1 MIISRSTDSSII
13 SFSYCFKKPT
23 ILSVSNDPFPLHG
36 HISIFGSDFSTS
48 FEFFSLS
55 FSFPQVIVN
64 NHTHNE
70 ITLYVPYICDI
81 SSNKFDIYLIVG
93 NQTSNLFVL
102 TFAPPEVSYQ
112 PIPLS
117 PSGEL
122 ILFDG
127 PNFSKMYQCFHNSS
141 LDLSVSSASYEII
154 DENEIEILTGDLYGI
169 TEFVISVQFFPQ
181 FIRLISIP
189 VTSFVANNA
198 EYVCFVGIPCYISV
212 YSFLEDFSF
221 TNTFINSNIPN
232 SLQISNYQSSPSF
245 AEITFT
251 SSVSGV
257 PNEIRICSDSAC
269 YPIFNLPFVVSPS
282 YMFPQNIQWFGKPL
296 THNLAVEIE
305 GISLYDYSI
314 IQNSFNFV
322 NFSSELIS
330 IVKST
335 IHFEVLF
342 STTGNINLQILS
354 FGRLSNLFSLKVS
367 NFVLIPPKVIYNSII
382 ECYLFEHISDLFI
395 THGNSIFD
403 LSPGPNILNI
413 SNTSSSISLSQFSES
428 INISSVSSF
437 FDDVLPSIIEIN
449 LLQSILIDIVDPS
462 YSYSV
467 SVSDNCQLTDTHTR
481 MNQFQFNI
489 VGLQLGIV
497 ELTFFVQYFQSN
509 LNFVHHISVHQP
521 PLVQLVSPTV
531 ISLSNPQP
539 IIISFVGDFCPSSLF
554 LVNDILT
561 NPNEVLEHSNSNLE
575 YSYIFN
581 ISIFNLSKGEN
592 HQDWYWKHSGFNLQ
606 HLGAVV
612 IFDIDTSSTDS
623 VSVFQHRT
631 ISINFEGNLYS
642 NLTCSIDSQQFKG
655 STSNNSL
662 SCEDVIIPTY
672 QEFVLLELSFNGFT
686 VDSLQLQG
694 EAFLEEVCFV
704 TFSEHPKLNLSNSI
718 SDNLIFDDI
727 RCCNVDVSRCS
738 HYFAKFQSIVVNL
751 NSTFDIFQIVITTNS
766 SCEESQSNLPFDLLI
781 DNQTLSPSYYC
792 HQIPSGFVFAS
803 MCTIDVII
811 PHVSELVLIAL
822 EAVYLLEL
830 EVYGYLSNSCVKPFS
845 FGHGITALGDLIE
858 ENVYLEFQT
867 SLFDSINHFESFL
880 SKKQQLLSVTSVTFD
895 TTLFS
900 SNCIHSFTPF
910 PVTIYASASI
920 SLVLNQTTVEIDPKY
935 LTISI
940 PCFCVDV
947 IGFIVDCDIDFSVVS
962 STLLYADFNFD
973 SIYLTF
979 SFHDLPQLQE
989 HSLWY
994 KFNSAE
1000 LHWNGTIVQK
1010 FAELLTVSYFESFD
1024 CDHQFYGNKACTVLN
1039 ISTNFIVQHQFYN
1052 LTREVPLLT

>member
-1 MIISRSTDSSII
+1 
-13 SFSYCFKKPT
+13 
-23 ILSVSNDPFPLHG
+23 
-36 HISIFGSDFSTS
+36 
-48 FEFFSLS
+48 
-55 FSFPQVIVN
+55 
-64 NHTHNE
+64 
-70 ITLYVPYICDI
+70 
-81 SSNKFDIYLIVG
+81 
-93 NQTSNLFVL
+93 
-102 TFAPPEVSYQ
+102 
-112 PIPLS
+112 
-117 PSGEL
+117 
-122 ILFDG
+122 
-127 PNFSKMYQCFHNSS
+127 MYQCFHNSS
-141 LDLSVSSASYEII
+141 LDLSVRGASYEII
-154 DENEIEILTGDLYGI
+154 DENEIEVLTDDLYGI

-181 FIRLISIP
+181 FIRLVSIP
-189 VTSFVANNA
+189 VTSFVANNTDH
-198 EYVCFVGIPCYISV
+198 VCFVGIPCYISV
-212 YSFLEDFSF
+212 YSYFEDFSF

-251 SSVSGV
+251 SSISGI
-257 PNEIRICSDSAC
+257 PNEIRICSDSVC

-282 YMFPQNIQWFGKPL
+282 YMFPQNIQWFGNPL
-296 THNLAVEIE
+296 KHNVAVEIE
-305 GISLYDYSI
+305 GISLYEYSI
-314 IQNSFNFV
+314 IQNSFSFV
-322 NFSSELIS
+322 NFSTELIS
-330 IVKST
+330 VVKST

-342 STTGNINLQILS
+342 STTGIVNLQSVS

-367 NFVLIPPKVIYNSII
+367 NFVIFPPKVIYNSII

-403 LSPGPNILNI
+403 LRPGPNILNI

-428 INISSVSSF
+428 INISSVSSS
-437 FDDVLPSIIEIN
+437 FDDVLPSIIEIK
-449 LLQSILIDIVDPS
+449 LLQSILIDVVDPS
-462 YSYSV
+462 YIYSV
-467 SVSDNCQLTDTHTR
+467 SVSDNCQLTDSHT
-481 MNQFQFNI
+481 I
-489 VGLQLGIV
+489 
-497 ELTFFVQYFQSN
+497 
-509 LNFVHHISVHQP
+509 HQP

-539 IIISFVGDFCPSSLF
+539 IIISFVGDFRPSSLF

-561 NPNEVLEHSNSNLE
+561 NPSEVLEHFNSNLE

-581 ISIFNLSKGEN
+581 ISSFHFSKGEN
-592 HQDWYWKHSGFNLQ
+592 HQNWYWKHPGFNLQ
-606 HLGAVV
+606 HLGVVV
-612 IFDIDTSSTDS
+612 IFDIDSSSRDS

-631 ISINFEGNLYS
+631 ISINFEGNLFS
-642 NLTCSIDSQQFKG
+642 TLTCSIDSQQFKG
-655 STSNNSL
+655 IASNNSL

-694 EAFLEEVCFV
+694 EAFLEEICFV
-704 TFSEHPKLNLSNSI
+704 TSSDHPKLNLSNII
-718 SDNLIFDDI
+718 SNNFIIDDI

-738 HYFAKFQSIVVNL
+738 QYFSKFQSIVVNL

-766 SCEESQSNLPFDLLI
+766 SCEYSYSNLPFDLFI

-792 HQIPSGFVFAS
+792 RQIPSGFVFAS

-811 PHVSELVLIAL
+811 PHVSELVLIAV
-822 EAVYLLEL
+822 EGVYLLEL
-830 EVYGYLSNSCVKPFS
+830 EIYGYLSNSCVKPFS

-858 ENVYLEFQT
+858 DNVYLEFQT

-900 SNCIHSFTPF
+900 SNCIHSSSPF
-910 PVTIYASASI
+910 PITIFASAAT
-920 SLVLNQTTVEIDPKY
+920 SLVLNQTTIEIDPKY
-935 LTISI
+935 STISI

-962 STLLYADFNFD
+962 STLPYIVFNFD
-973 SIYLTF
+973 SIYLTI

-989 HSLWY
+989 HSLCY
-994 KFNSAE
+994 KFNSVE

-1024 CDHQFYGNKACTVLN
+1024 CGHQFYGNKACTVLN
-1039 ISTNFIVQHQFYN
+1039 ISTNFIVQQQFYN